1 MDGRNIR
8 HFEALAA
15 CGDDLQDG
23 FLAEARGL
31 MVRHPESC
39 HRLGRLVS
47 QMKGPGSARGKKV
60 VVLQHV
66 YYYVSLRGMLTDM
79 IVSEITESLVTMHWL
94 PSSSRRQA
102 QEQTT
107 ALTN

>member
-23 FLAEARGL
+23 ILAEARGL